1 MSQWRGGRCGPDRG
15 RAFDQK
21 RPVAA
26 KVRGKFH
33 AAVVTAFG
41 GGVEAQPVVE
51 RIEFLHELS
60 ADEWFQRAGIA
71 AVGID
76 GLKFNCAKSVYP
88 LVQADLS
95 HRAVYCPVDLVLC
108 VEMVEHLEE
117 KYLDNL
123 LDTLCNGKIIVMTNA
138 LPGQGG
144 YHHVNEQPTKYWID
158 QFAKRNCT
166 VSKDDTEKIQSLA
179 KAEGADHIART
190 GMVLINH
197 ARNK

>member
-1 MSQWRGGRCGPDRG
+1 MAHEGLAHIFDSEQTHLGGNITVGDPHSYSPAVWQYLIG
-15 RAFDQK
+15 RFAVKSMLD
-21 RPVAA
+21 VGA
-26 KVRGKFH
+26 GLGH
-33 AAVVTAFG
+33 AA
-41 GGVEAQPVVE
+41 
-51 RIEFLHELS
+51 L
-60 ADEWFQRAGIA
+60 WFQRAGIA

>member
-1 MSQWRGGRCGPDRG
+1 VGDPHSYSPAVWQYLIGRFAVKSMLDVGAG
-15 RAFDQK
+15 L
-21 RPVAA
+21 
-26 KVRGKFH
+26 GH
-33 AAVVTAFG
+33 AA
-41 GGVEAQPVVE
+41 
-51 RIEFLHELS
+51 L
-60 ADEWFQRAGIA
+60 WFHRAGIA
-71 AVGID
+71 TVGID

-95 HRAVYCPVDLVLC
+95 HTAVYCPVDLVLC

-144 YHHVNEQPTKYWID
+144 YHHVNEKPTKYWID
-158 QFAKRNCT
+158 HLAKRSCT

-197 ARNK
+197 ARMK